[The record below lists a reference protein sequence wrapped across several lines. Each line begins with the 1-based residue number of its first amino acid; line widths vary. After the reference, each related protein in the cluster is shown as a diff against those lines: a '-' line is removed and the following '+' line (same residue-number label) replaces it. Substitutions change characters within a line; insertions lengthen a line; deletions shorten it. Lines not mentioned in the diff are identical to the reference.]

1 MMFAVYIGI
10 ASIALSLLL
19 LWGLGKWSSS
29 RKTAPEAEVDV
40 GGALRE
46 LLLAKAAGQI
56 DQAEF
61 DRQQA
66 ALHASLLGSPAS
78 AAPSAALDKRVW
90 IIPGAIVLLGIA
102 LYFAFFRP
110 GPVSTPDALPP
121 IPPLTAEAGP
131 APANTKG
138 GDLNTVVK
146 RLADKME
153 ADPKNGDGWLLLAK
167 TYNELRRFAE
177 ADGAYA
183 KAAALLPADATMLA
197 DWADVHVMAKDRKWD
212 EAGRDIVK
220 RALAA
225 DPKHVKS
232 LALAGSEAFDRKD
245 YKGAIALWKR
255 MKAAAEPGSMDSKLA
270 DANIA
275 EAEAVMSGKP
285 ASSDPSPAAF
295 NAVVGGKVVLSP
307 KLAANV
313 AAGDTLFVVAKAPDG
328 KGPPLAVWKHQG
340 KDFPVEFRLDDNA
353 AIIPGRVISQFSE
366 VLISAKVSK
375 SGTAESANGD
385 ILAPAIKT
393 RVGNTSVALELS
405 ELVAGK

>member
-19 LWGLGKWSSS
+19 LWGLGKWSSRGAS
-29 RKTAPEAEVDV
+29 PDAAVDI

-46 LLLAKAAGQI
+46 LLLARAAGQI
-56 DQAEF
+56 DQTEF
-61 DRQQA
+61 DRRQA
-66 ALHASLLGSPAS
+66 ALHASLLDSPAS
-78 AAPSAALDKRVW
+78 AARSPALDKRLWV
-90 IIPGAIVLLGIA
+90 IPGAVVLLGVA
-102 LYFAFFRP
+102 LYFAFSRP
-110 GPVSTPDALPP
+110 GTVSAPDALPP
-121 IPPLTAEAGP
+121 IPPLNAGAEP

-153 ADPKNGDGWLLLAK
+153 ADPKNGEGWLLLAK
-167 TYNELRRFAE
+167 TYSELRRFAE

-183 KAAALLPADATMLA
+183 KAAALLPPDATMLA
-197 DWADVHVMAKDRKWD
+197 DWADAHVMARDRKWD

-220 RALAA
+220 KALAA
-225 DPKHVKS
+225 DSKHVKA

-245 YKGAIALWKR
+245 YKGAIAFWKR
-255 MKAAAEPGSMDSKLA
+255 MKAAAQPESMDSKLA

-285 ASSDPSPAAF
+285 ASADPAPAAF
-295 NAVVGGKVVLSP
+295 NAVVGGKVTLSP
-307 KLAANV
+307 KLAGKV

-353 AIIPGRVISQFSE
+353 AIIPGRVISQFAE
-366 VLISAKVSK
+366 VLLSAKISK

-385 ILAPAIKT
+385 ILAPAVKAK
-393 RVGNTSVALELS
+393 VGATGLKLELS
-405 ELVAGK
+405 ELVSGK

>member
-19 LWGLGKWSSS
+19 LWGLGKWSSH
-29 RKTAPEAEVDV
+29 KTPPEAAVDI

-46 LLLAKAAGQI
+46 LLLARAAGQI

-61 DRQQA
+61 DRRQA
-66 ALHASLLGSPAS
+66 ALHASLLGSPAVT
-78 AAPSAALDKRVW
+78 APPAALDKRLW
-90 IIPGAIVLLGIA
+90 LIPVAILLLGLVA
-102 LYFAFFRP
+102 YFAFLRP
-110 GPVSTPDALPP
+110 GTVSAPDALPP
-121 IPPLTAEAGP
+121 IPPLTAEGGP

-153 ADPKNGDGWLLLAK
+153 ADPKNGEGWLLLAK
-167 TYNELRRFAE
+167 TYSELRRFAE

-197 DWADVHVMAKDRKWD
+197 DWADAHVMARERKWD
-212 EAGRDIVK
+212 APGRDIVK

-225 DPKHVKS
+225 DPKHVKA

-255 MKAAAEPGSMDSKLA
+255 MKAAAQPESMDSKLA

-275 EAEAVMSGKP
+275 EAEAMMAGKKPVAEP
-285 ASSDPSPAAF
+285 APAAF
-295 NAVVGGKVVLSP
+295 GAAVGGKVTLSP
-307 KLAANV
+307 KLAGKV
-313 AAGDTLFVVAKAPDG
+313 AAGDTLFISAKAPDG
-328 KGPPLAVWKHQG
+328 KGPPLAVWKRQG
-340 KDFPVEFRLDDNA
+340 KDFPVEFRLDDSV
-353 AIIPGRVISQFSE
+353 AIIPGRVISQYAE
-366 VLISAKVSK
+366 VIISAKISK

-385 ILAPAIKT
+385 ILAPAIKAK
-393 RVGNTSVALELS
+393 VGNTSVALELN
-405 ELVAGK
+405 ELVVGK

>member
-10 ASIALSLLL
+10 ASIVLSLLL
-19 LWGLGKWSSS
+19 LWGLGKWSA
-29 RKTAPEAEVDV
+29 RKTSPAAADDI

-46 LLLAKAAGQI
+46 LLLARAAGQI
-56 DQAEF
+56 NQDEF
-61 DRQQA
+61 DRRQA
-66 ALHASLLGSPAS
+66 TLHASLLGSPA
-78 AAPSAALDKRVW
+78 AAPPQAALDKRVW
-90 IIPGAIVLLGIA
+90 MIPAGILVLGIVV
-102 LYFAFFRP
+102 YFSFFRP
-110 GPVSTPDALPP
+110 GTVAVPDAMPP
-121 IPPLTAEAGP
+121 IPPLTTGAGP

-153 ADPKNGDGWLLLAK
+153 ADPKNGEGWLLLAK
-167 TYNELRRFAE
+167 TYGELRRFAE

-197 DWADVHVMAKDRKWD
+197 DWADAHVMAKDRQWD
-212 EAGRDIVK
+212 AAGRDIVK
-220 RALAA
+220 RALAV

-255 MKAAAEPGSMDSKLA
+255 MKAAAQPESMDSKLA

-275 EAEAVMSGKP
+275 EAEAVMSGKKPEAEP
-285 ASSDPSPAAF
+285 APAAF
-295 NAVVGGKVVLSP
+295 GPVVGGVVSLSP
-307 KLAANV
+307 KLRDKV
-313 AAGDTLFVVAKAPDG
+313 DAGDTLFVVAKAPDG

-353 AIIPGRVISQFSE
+353 AIIPGRVISQFAE
-366 VLISAKVSK
+366 VLLSAKISK

-385 ILAPAIKT
+385 ILAPAVKA
-393 RVGNTSVALELS
+393 RVGTTTLNLELS
-405 ELVAGK
+405 ELVSGK